1 MPGFGEKKKNH
12 QRQQTPDQILKPN
25 LYELIHLGMFVK
37 INLQFLPRAKP
48 IYVLFHQYC
57 HSKKVSQVPD
67 C

>member
-1 MPGFGEKKKNH
+1 MPGFGENKH
-12 QRQQTPDQILKPN
+12 QRQQTPDQILKPS

-48 IYVLFHQYC
+48 IYVLFNQCC